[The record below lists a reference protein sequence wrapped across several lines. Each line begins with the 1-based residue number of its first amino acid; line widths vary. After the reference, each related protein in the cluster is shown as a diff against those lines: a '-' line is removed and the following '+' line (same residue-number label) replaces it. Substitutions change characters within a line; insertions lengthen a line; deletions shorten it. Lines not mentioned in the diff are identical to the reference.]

1 MSTLIEDTPET
12 TQAAS
17 RLRATMAAV
26 RIAFTWL
33 GVRKTLSPE
42 QKSQAAESFG
52 AEREFLSAG
61 KKLLD
66 TSRPAFKAVTSVRN
80 RIVSYW
86 KGMSLPYPEPGIRLI
101 RQDDIGAFTLQLTT
115 FKQELAEAVEALDRR
130 YAELKSAAR
139 QRLGS
144 LYNAADYP
152 ASLTGWFDCTWDF
165 PSVEPPDYLR
175 PLSPQLYEQEAARV
189 SARFD
194 EAVRLAEEAFT
205 EELSKLMSHLTEWL
219 SGTEDGKPKVFRDT
233 AVENLREFFERFRHL
248 NVRSNQQ
255 LDELVGQAQRIVSG
269 VQPQQLRDDQPLRQP
284 ATGKPLNPNHV
295 LKDLRQNGKRLFNRT
310 VVHRADWQSLSCCGA
325 ILFETLHR
333 SQGFVHVDGQELFRN
348 GPFEDPL
355 DLANPPVDDVAA
367 ESAGDHV
374 LLHNLQI
381 LGTEPVGRHIAV

>member
-1 MSTLIEDTPET
+1 MTTMIEDTPET
-12 TQAAS
+12 TQAAG

-26 RIAFTWL
+26 RVAFTWL

-66 TSRPAFKAVTSVRN
+66 TSHPAFKAVTSVRN

-115 FKQELAEAVEALDRR
+115 LKQELAEAVEALDRR

-152 ASLTGWFDCTWDF
+152 TSLTGWFDCNWDF

-175 PLSPQLYEQEAARV
+175 QLSPQLYEQEAARV

-194 EAVRLAEEAFT
+194 EAIRLAEEAFT
-205 EELSKLMSHLTEWL
+205 EELSKLVSHLTERL

-233 AVENLREFFERFRHL
+233 AVENLGEFFERFRHL

-269 VQPQQLRDDQPLRQP
+269 VQPQQLRDDQPLRQQI
-284 ATGKPLNPNHV
+284 ATQLSSVQATLDGLLVDRPRRSI
-295 LKDLRQNGKRLFNRT
+295 LR
-310 VVHRADWQSLSCCGA
+310 
-325 ILFETLHR
+325 R
-333 SQGFVHVDGQELFRN
+333 SRQE
-348 GPFEDPL
+348 
-355 DLANPPVDDVAA
+355 A
-367 ESAGDHV
+367 
-374 LLHNLQI
+374 
-381 LGTEPVGRHIAV
+381 